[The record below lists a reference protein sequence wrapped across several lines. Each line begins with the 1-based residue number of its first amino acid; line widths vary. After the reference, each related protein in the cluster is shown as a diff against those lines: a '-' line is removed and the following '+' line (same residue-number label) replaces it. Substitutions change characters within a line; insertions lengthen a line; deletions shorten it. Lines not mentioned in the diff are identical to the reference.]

1 MRNPLQNYHQNGWC
15 RFDHDNR
22 LMAWITQI
30 LPAARATV
38 SAPENARWHRCEG
51 TWFTGV
57 NVLPNDCDAA
67 LEDGSPLACDAVDFI
82 NYSLGLRDFCWDRG
96 QISVCYPGYPRPK
109 EGEGEAAFAYRRDRD
124 AAHLDGLL
132 PEGPQKRRHMRE
144 FHGFIL
150 GIPLVEFDRGAS
162 PFVVWE
168 GSHEIIREAF
178 ARRFEGINP
187 ASWGDEDVT
196 ETYQQVRRQVFEQCS
211 RVEVFMQPGEC
222 YLAHRLLIHGMAPW
236 QEGASAGPDGRM
248 SCYFRPPNLTAQ
260 QWLSNP

>member
-1 MRNPLQNYHQNGWC
+1 MRNPLQNYLQAGWC
-15 RFDHDNR
+15 RFQHDDR
-22 LMAWITQI
+22 LMQWIKQI

-57 NVLPNDCDAA
+57 NVLPNDCD
-67 LEDGSPLACDAVDFI
+67 GSVDNGMPLAGEAVDFI
-82 NYSLGLRDFCWDRG
+82 NNDLGLCDFCWDRG

-132 PEGPQKRRHMRE
+132 PEGPQKRRHLRE
-144 FHGFIL
+144 LHGFIL
-150 GIPLVEFDRGAS
+150 GIPLVEADAKAS

-168 GSHEIIREAF
+168 GSHELIREAF
-178 ARRFEGINP
+178 ARRFTGIKP
-187 ASWGDEDVT
+187 QSWGDEDVT
-196 ETYQQVRRQVFEQCS
+196 EVYQQVRRQVFDNCR
-211 RVEVFMQPGEC
+211 RVEVHVQPGEC

-236 QEGASAGPDGRM
+236 QEQAKAGPDGRM
-248 SCYFRPPNLTAQ
+248 ICYFRPPNLSAG
-260 QWLSNP
+260 QWLSNR